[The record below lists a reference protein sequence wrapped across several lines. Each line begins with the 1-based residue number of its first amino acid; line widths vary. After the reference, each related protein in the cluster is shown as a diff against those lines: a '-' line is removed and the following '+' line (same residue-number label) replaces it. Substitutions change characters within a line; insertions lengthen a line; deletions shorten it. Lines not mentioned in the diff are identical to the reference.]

1 MSLQSQVFV
10 YFFFFKSI
18 QELQL
23 AINITNWYK
32 DGGEV
37 FIAITL
43 QVPYPQNVVHRVDQT
58 CFQNFT
64 HTQNVS
70 PDIFKLQAQT

>member
-10 YFFFFKSI
+10 FFFFFKVNSRV
-18 QELQL
+18 
-23 AINITNWYK
+23 AINIANWYK

-64 HTQNVS
+64 HTQSVS